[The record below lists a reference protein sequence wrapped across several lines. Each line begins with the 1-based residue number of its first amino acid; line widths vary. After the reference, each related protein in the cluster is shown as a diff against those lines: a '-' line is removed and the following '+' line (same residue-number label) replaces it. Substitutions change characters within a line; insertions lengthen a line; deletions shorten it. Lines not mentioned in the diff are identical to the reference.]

1 MKDTDKLINFKHL
14 KEVNE
19 TYYEHLVF
27 NLWITASVTVL
38 ALVSLIH
45 AFFPFLMSRWPHA
58 ISKYIFKKSLSRT
71 MTVGREL
78 RNK

>member
-1 MKDTDKLINFKHL
+1 MEDKKHLVNFNHL

-19 TYYEHLVF
+19 SYFEHLRF
-27 NLWITASVTVL
+27 NLWITCSVTVL
-38 ALVSLIH
+38 AVVSLIH
-45 AFFPFLMSRWPHA
+45 AIFPFLMSRWPHA

-71 MTVGREL
+71 MTVGREI